1 MSAAWARPTLDD
13 VLGPETIAP
22 PPSAMVPVAPPAP
35 LPDDVD
41 PTWFTEHPD
50 ALARFLAERPD
61 RLDAAKMEPVLLLT
75 LAQILLR
82 GDHTFLAERLLWQGA
97 QQWPDRTEV
106 VRAWARVL
114 ISLGRPLAAR
124 VALERVV
131 AAAPADA
138 AAQYLLARALL
149 SVEPRD
155 RANDLAARAALTR
168 LLAMAPT
175 YRDADGVDAREI
187 KMVIQQL
194 DQQMAGKKAAAPAR

>member
-22 PPSAMVPVAPPAP
+22 PPSAMVPVAPPVP
-35 LPDDVD
+35 LPDNVD

-82 GDHTFLAERLLWQGA
+82 GDHTFVAERLLWQGA
-97 QQWPDRTEV
+97 KQWPERAEV

-114 ISLGRPLAAR
+114 VSLGRPSAAR
-124 VALERVV
+124 DALEKVVAL
-131 AAAPADA
+131 APMDP
-138 AAQYLLARALL
+138 AAQYLLARAFL
-149 SVEPRD
+149 SLEPRA
-155 RANDLAARAALTR
+155 RAHDLAARAALAKV
-168 LLAMAPT
+168 LAIAPG

-187 KMVIQQL
+187 KLVIEQL
-194 DQQMAGKKAAAPAR
+194 DQQIAGKRPAPAR